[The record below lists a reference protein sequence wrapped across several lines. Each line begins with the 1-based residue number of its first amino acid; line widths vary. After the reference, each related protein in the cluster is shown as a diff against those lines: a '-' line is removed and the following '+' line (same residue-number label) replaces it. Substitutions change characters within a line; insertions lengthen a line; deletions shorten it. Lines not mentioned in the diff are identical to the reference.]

1 MAQFLNDLLRD
12 LLVLKKAYKPKRKQ
26 FDAAN
31 LDYHKQ
37 LLSALRANDE
47 AAVRS
52 LMHEHMC
59 DAEHHMTALEGQVS
73 PHFCWSSTTPENT
86 KSPVGAGLPAPNS
99 VLAPCFTPIQKRPA
113 HRP

>member
-1 MAQFLNDLLRD
+1 MLFRSQREQRLAELEFHNLLAKACPNPLLSFMAQFLNDLLRD
-12 LLVLKKAYKPKRKQ
+12 LVVLKKAYKPKRKQ

-37 LLSALRANDE
+37 LLNAFRAGDE
-47 AAVRS
+47 SAVRS

-73 PHFCWSSTTPENT
+73 PHFLLEFDHS
-86 KSPVGAGLPAPNS
+86 
-99 VLAPCFTPIQKRPA
+99 
-113 HRP
+113 